1 MARIAM
7 LGKWHVHAEGY
18 AQNVRQYGSQILS
31 VWDDDAPRG
40 SEWAGRIGV
49 PFETSLDKV
58 LQNPDI
64 DAVIVTTPTIQHKE
78 IIIAAA
84 QAGKHIFT
92 EKTLA
97 PTTAECREIEE
108 AVHKA
113 GVKFTISFPF
123 RSHPVSLYAKQLMKS
138 GALGDIS
145 LYRHRNAH
153 GGSSQ
158 NWLPEYWYDKKDA
171 CGGALMDL
179 GCHSIYLAAHLFGRP
194 KKVMTMMQDRIG
206 RGSDDNAVCV
216 IEFMCGTIAV
226 IETGFVTPCSPATLE
241 LHGTKG
247 SMIAH
252 HPDKVKLCTLETKIY
267 TNGMIKVDR
276 LPPAAEMPLKAFLDA
291 VDHHGPA
298 PYGPEDAFALAEIL
312 EMAYN
317 SVY

>member
-1 MARIAM
+1 MAKIAM

-18 AQNVRQYGSQILS
+18 AQNVRQYGSKLLS
-31 VWDDDAPRG
+31 IWDDDAARG
-40 SEWAGRIGV
+40 SEWAARSGV
-49 PFETSLDKV
+49 PFEASLDAV
-58 LQNPDI
+58 LRNPEI
-64 DAVIVTTPTIQHKE
+64 EAVIVTAPTAQHKE

-108 AVHKA
+108 AIHKA

-123 RSHPVSLYAKQLMKS
+123 RTHPVTLFAKQLLRNGS
-138 GALGDIS
+138 LGQIS

-158 NWLPEYWYDKKDA
+158 KWLPEYWYEKKDA

-194 KKVMTMMQDRIG
+194 KKVMTMMQDCG
-206 RGSDDNAVCV
+206 GHGVEDNAVCV
-216 IEFMCGTIAV
+216 IEFLNGTIAV
-226 IETGFVTPCSPATLE
+226 IETGFVTPCSPVMME

-247 SMIAH
+247 SLIAL
-252 HPDKVKLCTLETKIY
+252 HPDKVKLCTLETKVY
-267 TNGMIKVDR
+267 TGGMIKVDR
-276 LPPAAEMPLKAFLDA
+276 LPPAADMPLKAFLDA
-291 VDHHGPA
+291 VDNNGPA
-298 PYGPEDAFALAEIL
+298 PYGLEDAYALAEIL
-312 EMAYN
+312 EMAYQ
-317 SVY
+317 SIQ